1 MNILVVDDAPEVLL
15 ILKTVLE
22 KQGHKVTTAR
32 DGEEAWSLFSRS
44 KAFQIVI
51 SDWVMPKLDGL
62 GLCQRIRQEPKSK
75 YTYIILLTGMS
86 GKTNLISGI
95 AAGAD
100 DFATKPINS
109 EELEVR
115 LRSAKRILDLEKSL
129 AKQNEALELA
139 NDKLQTMATTDG
151 LTGLYNRHAFQQSL
165 EESLLFSRRANQT
178 LSLLMVD
185 VDFFKSFN
193 DTYGHIKGDIALK
206 TVASV
211 LKKSSRNSDFVARF
225 GGEEFSV
232 ILPNT
237 DASGAIHCAEELRR
251 AIEAYEW
258 PDRDITISIGAT
270 TIRYEQ
276 VQGGASLD
284 EIPPSVFTTI
294 LNEADQALYQAKE
307 SGRNSAT
314 HFAVLRS

>member
-1 MNILVVDDAPEVLL
+1 MNILIVDDAPDIRLV
-15 ILKTVLE
+15 LKTVLE
-22 KQGHKVTTAR
+22 KQGHHVTTAN
-32 DGEEAWSLFSRS
+32 DGEAAWELL
-44 KAFQIVI
+44 KTEAFQIVI
-51 SDWVMPKLDGL
+51 SDWMMPRLDGL
-62 GLCQRIRQEPKSK
+62 GLCKRIRQEPLAK

-139 NDKLQTMATTDG
+139 NNKLHNMATTDG
-151 LTGLYNRHAFQQSL
+151 LTGLFNRHAFQKHL
-165 EESLLFSRRANQT
+165 EDSLLYSRRANQT
-178 LSLLMVD
+178 LSLLMID
-185 VDFFKSFN
+185 VDYFKPYN
-193 DTYGHIKGDIALK
+193 DTYGHVKGDTALK

-211 LKKSSRNSDFVARF
+211 LKSSSRKSDFVARF

-237 DASGAIHCAEELRR
+237 DNEGAMHCAEELRA
-251 AIEAYEW
+251 AIEGTQW
-258 PDRDITISIGAT
+258 PEREITVSIGAT
-270 TIRYEQ
+270 SILYEQ
-276 VQGGASLD
+276 VSEASQAS
-284 EIPPSVFTTI
+284 IPTEVFTKI
-294 LNEADQALYQAKE
+294 LQEADQALYQAKE
-307 SGRNSAT
+307 TGRNKAR
-314 HFAVLRS
+314 HFLMHHS